1 MDKEGLIKACHKAIL
16 DADEDR
22 AMELIEEAVRIGLD
36 LLELLRFGFNAG
48 NREVS
53 NLFERG
59 EISIPELIMSTETMK
74 NATQRIEHLINTR
87 YAKTKGTIVIATVEG
102 DIHDIG
108 KGIVIT
114 TTRAAGINV
123 IDLGRDVP
131 VDTIIKQ
138 AERYN
143 ADIIATSALL
153 TTTLIE
159 QKKLEEKLRKLGLR
173 KKYITMV
180 GGGPCTQR
188 WARKI
193 GADVYCE
200 NAVEAAKKA
209 TELLNRK
216 YS

>member
-1 MDKEGLIKACHKAIL
+1 MIL
-16 DADEDR
+16 
-22 AMELIEEAVRIGLD
+22 
-36 LLELLRFGFNAG
+36 
-48 NREVS
+48 
-53 NLFERG
+53 
-59 EISIPELIMSTETMK
+59 
-74 NATQRIEHLINTR
+74 
-87 YAKTKGTIVIATVEG
+87 AK
-102 DIHDIG
+102 DCYYYDW
-108 KGIVIT
+108 
-114 TTRAAGINV
+114 AAGINV

-143 ADIIATSALL
+143 ADIITASALL

-159 QKKLEEKLRKLGLR
+159 QKKIGGKIAKARIE